1 MSTNADGAQLTGVKK
16 RQQIAGTRKEVL
28 MWVAIASAVVVI
40 CLVIGMN
47 IFQRIQYQMKVN
59 TEISKT
65 AKTMEANV
73 EAIDGLIKNVNDLR
87 ANRLLTAPGLKADDS
102 TVFQVVI
109 DALPTENDSVSLSS
123 SLQNKILNRSGV
135 TIEQISVDGESSSSS
150 NDDDEVTTSNVEFP
164 VAQPI
169 NFRISIVGTYESI
182 KQTLADI
189 ERTIRPIIINSLEI
203 SGTDDRL
210 TATIQATTYY
220 SSNVNFQVGEKEVPY
235 DDNTRTTTGDT
246 TDEEV

>member
-40 CLVIGMN
+40 CLVVGMN

-59 TEISKT
+59 AEISKT
-65 AKTMEANV
+65 AKTMESNV
-73 EAIDGLIKNVNDLR
+73 KAIDGLIKNVNDLR

>member
-235 DDNTRTTTGDT
+235 DDNTRTTTGDS

>member
-40 CLVIGMN
+40 CLVVGLN

-73 EAIDGLIKNVNDLR
+73 KAVDGLIKNVNDLR

-150 NDDDEVTTSNVEFP
+150 NDDDEVTTSSVEFP

>member
-40 CLVIGMN
+40 CLVVGMN

-73 EAIDGLIKNVNDLR
+73 KAIDGLIKNVNDLR

-150 NDDDEVTTSNVEFP
+150 NDDDEATTSNVEFP

>member
-40 CLVIGMN
+40 CLVVGMN

-73 EAIDGLIKNVNDLR
+73 KAIDGLIKNVNDLR

-150 NDDDEVTTSNVEFP
+150 NDDDEVTTSSVEFP

-235 DDNTRTTTGDT
+235 DDNTRTTTGDS

>member
-40 CLVIGMN
+40 CLVVGMN

-65 AKTMEANV
+65 AKTMEVNV
-73 EAIDGLIKNVNDLR
+73 KAIDGLIKNVNDLR

-150 NDDDEVTTSNVEFP
+150 NDDDEVATASVEFP

-210 TATIQATTYY
+210 TVTIQATTYY

-235 DDNTRTTTGDT
+235 DDNTRTTTGDS

>member
-40 CLVIGMN
+40 CLVVGMN

-73 EAIDGLIKNVNDLR
+73 KAIGGLIKNVNDLR

>member
-40 CLVIGMN
+40 CLVVGMN

-73 EAIDGLIKNVNDLR
+73 KAIDGLIKNVNDLR

>member
-40 CLVIGMN
+40 CLVVGMN

-65 AKTMEANV
+65 AKTMETNV
-73 EAIDGLIKNVNDLR
+73 KAIDGLIKNVNDLR

-182 KQTLADI
+182 KQTLTDI

>member
-40 CLVIGMN
+40 CLVVGMN

-73 EAIDGLIKNVNDLR
+73 KAVDGLIKNVNDLR

-150 NDDDEVTTSNVEFP
+150 NDDDEVTTSSVEFP

-220 SSNVNFQVGEKEVPY
+220 SSNVNFRVGEKEVPY

>member
-40 CLVIGMN
+40 CLVVGMN

-59 TEISKT
+59 AEISKT

>member
-28 MWVAIASAVVVI
+28 VWVAIASAVVVI
-40 CLVIGMN
+40 CLVVGMN

-65 AKTMEANV
+65 TKTMEANV
-73 EAIDGLIKNVNDLR
+73 KAIDGLIKNVNDLR

>member
-40 CLVIGMN
+40 CLVVGMN

-73 EAIDGLIKNVNDLR
+73 KAIDGLIKNVNDLR

-182 KQTLADI
+182 KQTLTDI

>member
-59 TEISKT
+59 SEISKT

-150 NDDDEVTTSNVEFP
+150 NNDDEVVSSSVEFP

-235 DDNTRTTTGDT
+235 DDNTRATTGDT

>member
-40 CLVIGMN
+40 CLVVGMN

-59 TEISKT
+59 AEISKT

-73 EAIDGLIKNVNDLR
+73 KAVDGLIKNVNDLR

-150 NDDDEVTTSNVEFP
+150 NDDDEVTTSSVEFP

>member
-40 CLVIGMN
+40 CLVVGMN

-59 TEISKT
+59 AEISKT
-65 AKTMEANV
+65 AKTMETNV
-73 EAIDGLIKNVNDLR
+73 KAVDGLIKNVNDLR

-150 NDDDEVTTSNVEFP
+150 NDDDEVTTSSVEFP

>member
-40 CLVIGMN
+40 CLVVGMN

-59 TEISKT
+59 AEISKT

-73 EAIDGLIKNVNDLR
+73 KAIDGLIKNVNDLR

-150 NDDDEVTTSNVEFP
+150 NDDDEVTTSSVEFP

>member
-150 NDDDEVTTSNVEFP
+150 NDDDEITTSNVEFP

>member
-150 NDDDEVTTSNVEFP
+150 NDDDEVTTSNVESP

-220 SSNVNFQVGEKEVPY
+220 SSSVNFQVGEKEVPY